1 MQLSNGQ
8 YLMFIRNAYMKKYK
22 GITEDDKPIGGGSYV
37 EETGIAH
44 EAFNFKPYNNKC
56 YGFFQMNDNLNFSRL
71 GGSKDDK
78 YVNDILIIIVAPH
91 PKKGNVIVG
100 WYNHARIYQKNQTYP
115 DNLKRFPNI
124 NNYNFVTD
132 KKDCFLVPE
141 GKRIKLFPNDFT
153 NKMRRTFNWYAEDK
167 EDKEIVDRSL
177 NFMERMLIKN

>member
-8 YLMFIRNAYMKKYK
+8 YLMFIRTAYMKKYK
-22 GITEDDKPIGGGSYV
+22 GINEDDKPIGGGKHV
-37 EETGIAH
+37 EETGKAH
-44 EAFNFKPYNNKC
+44 EEYNFLPFNSKL
-56 YGFFQMNDNLNFSRL
+56 YGFFMMNGELNIDRL
-71 GGSKDDK
+71 GASNNKFANN
-78 YVNDILIIIVAPH
+78 VLVIIIAPH

-100 WYNHARIYQKNQTYP
+100 WYDHAKVYKKHQSYP
-115 DNLKRFPNI
+115 ESI
-124 NNYNFVTD
+124 NRKIEGFDYNFVAD